1 MQVKYV
7 ILMQAYI
14 SNTKQ
19 LRDYAKH
26 AKNEGLELILYIR
39 PGTNYSSA
47 LEAAGWTIKYLW

>member
-1 MQVKYV
+1 MLY
-7 ILMQAYI
+7 LCQAYI

-19 LRDYAKH
+19 LRDYAEY
-26 AKNEGLELILYIR
+26 AKAKGRELILYIR